1 MRLKGLI
8 FGGVAT
14 ALLGMVLVSSAQ
26 PANAAAWHK
35 GSPKAFIGTWKTDGY
50 HAYKFTNTKIT
61 VYGKGGGTSKAMY
74 KYLGHKKYTV
84 KYKVQG
90 YHYKETF
97 TYVNSHKLKGHG
109 FNLTR

>member
-1 MRLKGLI
+1 MRLKELAV
-8 FGGVAT
+8 GVAAT
-14 ALLGMVLVSSAQ
+14 AMLGAGFVSSAQ
-26 PANAAAWHK
+26 QVSAAAWHK
-35 GSPKAFIGTWKTDGY
+35 GSPKLFIGTWKSDGY
-50 HAYKFTNTKIT
+50 PLYKFTANKIT